1 MLKTCVVC
9 GKEFTPTARHERT
22 QITCSA
28 ECRKQYAR
36 DYARARQQKPD
47 VKKRRRSQYYARNKT
62 YCLICGKLID
72 RVSVTESMTSTAR
85 MHDECVLTDCRN
97 SFLCGK
103 RLTHTQ
109 QLRLVYRGY
118 SIKEF
123 FSDCEHWRDEH
134 MPIVKYDDQIMR
146 YIPQQFKLAVNSM
159 WFDSNTNEY
168 VVELRTGCT
177 DGEFSMRT
185 FRFTSLH
192 SILTHF
198 RDVRKIQKLFSNF
211 SEN

>member
-9 GKEFTPTARHERT
+9 GKEFTPAPRHNST
-22 QITCSA
+22 QITCSS

-36 DYARARQQKPD
+36 DYARVRQQKPD
-47 VKKRRRSQYYARNKT
+47 VKKRRQDLYYRRNQT
-62 YCLICGKLID
+62 YCLICGKVID
-72 RVSVTESMTSTAR
+72 RSTEDNVMPSTAR
-85 MHDECVLTDCRN
+85 MHEQCVLTDCRN

-123 FSDCEHWRDEH
+123 FTECEQWRNEH
-134 MPIVKYDDQIMR
+134 MPMVKYDAHIMQ
-146 YIPQQFKLAVNSM
+146 YIPQQFKLAVNNV
-159 WFDSNTNEY
+159 WFDADTNEY
-168 VVELRTGCT
+168 VMEIRTEYNNQ
-177 DGEFSMRT
+177 EFSMRT

-192 SILTHF
+192 AILTHF
-198 RDVRKIQKLFSNF
+198 RDVRKVQKLSSNF
-211 SEN
+211 SEI